1 MIYVTLSPRPHA
13 EKWRRHDL
21 EGEFRFVPSHQSER
35 WLSASRGSVLLRWSP
50 TRILGRRPPTH
61 HLHPRTTPLY
71 NTLQQSQALRLAP
84 SRCWPG
90 QVCALRAPSAPQG
103 PKQPRTLRCVKYTHP
118 SARARQTPET
128 IGNAASG
135 DGGISMVHMGADGRW
150 ITAQCLHPERGRRLL
165 LEERRNPLRL
175 DRARCWNLRLLL
187 LPVCT
192 PGARHDS
199 RRGGVGHHNTPIW
212 TLGGLQWATEKDGT
226 STNASPAVFTLPP
239 TRGST
244 RSTSRPST
252 TPLSAVVSRS
262 TVRSAP
268 PATLSPVSHGAHL
281 SAP

>member
-1 MIYVTLSPRPHA
+1 MSRCRLGLAQRSGGDTTWRASSGSCRPTNH
-13 EKWRRHDL
+13 
-21 EGEFRFVPSHQSER
+21 
-35 WLSASRGSVLLRWSP
+35 SAGIQHSRIGAFALVANTNPWTTTP
-50 TRILGRRPPTH
+50 DTPP
-61 HLHPRTTPLY
+61 HPRTTPLY

-135 DGGISMVHMGADGRW
+135 DGGSSMVHMGADGRW

-175 DRARCWNLRLLL
+175 DRARRWNLRLLL
-187 LPVCT
+187 LPVCP

-199 RRGGVGHHNTPIW
+199 RRGGVSHLNTPMRA
-212 TLGGLQWATEKDGT
+212 LGGLQWATEKDGT